1 MRPGTAHVRA
11 IWVAWALIAGPA
23 NAPPTAAAGAAEA
36 VPTSVAK
43 PAEAVPAPAAK
54 AVEGARRPRWV
65 ALSLLGGTA
74 QPATRLADYQWDVHP
89 HAGWGAQ
96 ALVGLGGWSVGP
108 RLWRSGT
115 TQALGLAGTPDPHV
129 STTSLDLVARA
140 RLARWR
146 TVDCLALA
154 SGGWLAIRYRPDRLA
169 LDTGGGPVEVAL
181 GPVDSWIAGVGLAL
195 RAPVA
200 GGWAVGVETERRL
213 YAIDTAH
220 RSGSAVTFGRETF
233 GDWHMR
239 FELGRAWG
247 W

>member
-1 MRPGTAHVRA
+1 MSVRA
-11 IWVAWALIAGPA
+11 PRTRGWRAAPSALVVLALASSFALAEAAPA
-23 NAPPTAAAGAAEA
+23 AESFSKPAAGAI
-36 VPTSVAK
+36 PK
-43 PAEAVPAPAAK
+43 
-54 AVEGARRPRWV
+54 PRWV
-65 ALSLLGGTA
+65 AVSLLGGTA
-74 QPATRLADYQWDVHP
+74 QPVSKLADYQWDIHP

-115 TQALGLAGTPDPHV
+115 SQSLGLTGTPDPRV
-129 STTSLDLVARA
+129 SSTSLDLVART
-140 RLARWR
+140 RVARWR
-146 TVDCLALA
+146 RVECVALA
-154 SGGWLAIRYRPDRLA
+154 SGGWLAIRYQPDRLT
-169 LDTGGGPVEVAL
+169 LDTGGGPIELAL

-200 GGWAVGVETERRL
+200 GGWTVGMETERRM
-213 YAIDTAH
+213 YALDTAH
-220 RSGSAVTFGRETF
+220 RSGAAVTYAHETF